1 MFSGVNGP
9 LNRGGSAC
17 GVTVSVVV
25 TAKAVRDGFAAGA
38 ARVRVRRSG
47 LDVVPVNRRAVGDGS
62 VDALLFRFTVGI
74 GDAEAGN
81 DARRDVLLA
90 ARPPSAFGTAACV
103 IDASS

>member
-17 GVTVSVVV
+17 GVTVSVVIA
-25 TAKAVRDGFAAGA
+25 AKAVRDDFAAGA
-38 ARVRVRRSG
+38 ARVKVRRSG
-47 LDVVPVNRRAVGDGS
+47 LDVVSVNRRSVGDGS

-81 DARRDVLLA
+81 DARRDDLLA
-90 ARPPSAFGTAACV
+90 ARLPSAFGTAACV
-103 IDASS
+103 IEASS